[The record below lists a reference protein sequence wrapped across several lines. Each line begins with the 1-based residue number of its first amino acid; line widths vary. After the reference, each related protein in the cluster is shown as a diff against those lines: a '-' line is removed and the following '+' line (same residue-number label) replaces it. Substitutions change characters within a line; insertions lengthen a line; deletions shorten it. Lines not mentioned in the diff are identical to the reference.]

1 MNSDLY
7 PDLAAAGSLAAAL
20 DQVAA
25 ELGVDLVTLPGDWG
39 PVVSASIAALVPERL
54 PLSVHIGAERRWFGV
69 SGWSQGVELI
79 TGATPDLADVVRAG
93 VAWGGEGKSLRELHA
108 QLPFLH
114 FSELAEAHERG
125 PAAAVDVSW
134 RLLREQAADAPD
146 FPEFGLLVEA
156 AQTEP
161 RLRQLSPISSHWTL
175 GFRTY
180 TGRRS
185 PVVVAIVPSHA
196 GRPYRVQRFL
206 HEGVLGEAATAEE
219 AAALAVAHLPPGL
232 GPATAGTGE
241 SPV

>member
-1 MNSDLY
+1 MDSDLY

-25 ELGVDLVTLPGDWG
+25 DLAVDLVTVPGDWG
-39 PVVSASIAALVPERL
+39 PVVSAGIAALVPERR
-54 PLSVHIGAERRWFGV
+54 PLSVHIGAESRWFGV
-69 SGWSQGVELI
+69 SGWSQGIELI

-93 VAWGGEGKSLRELHA
+93 VAWGEGKSLRELHA

-134 RLLREQAADAPD
+134 RLLREQAADAPH

-161 RLRQLSPISSHWTL
+161 RLRQLSPMSSHWTL
-175 GFRTY
+175 GFSAY
-180 TGRRS
+180 TGHRS

-206 HEGVLGEAATAEE
+206 HEGVLGEAATADE
-219 AAALAVAHLPPGL
+219 AVALAVAHLSPSL
-232 GPATAGTGE
+232 GPAAAGNGE
-241 SPV
+241 SPA